1 MQFHSSWQLPI
12 KFPSSLAVKLQNFQD
27 LLYHSNPIRIDL
39 LGPKIKVDMTS
50 ICGNMYLYQATKFA
64 SQLKSV
70 THSAAA
76 FEPLFRSYRIWRYL
90 WFNYWTEAR
99 QNGGYW
105 LNLRSPKMVDSVM
118 QFLSQKS
125 WEGLARTASVSAHAE
140 TDITCLLITNH
151 RHFRF
156 CARRDGNHLL
166 VDHYQYHYRFCARK
180 NGSRLVT
187 NHRSQS
193 RDEWSPYCL
202 RNSTLTSCA
211 HTQLAIFGNKIF
223 EMVTS
228 IPGSFLLWNF

>member
-1 MQFHSSWQLPI
+1 
-12 KFPSSLAVKLQNFQD
+12 
-27 LLYHSNPIRIDL
+27 
-39 LGPKIKVDMTS
+39 
-50 ICGNMYLYQATKFA
+50 MYLYQATKFA

-105 LNLRSPKMVDSVM
+105 LNLRSPNMVDSVM

-211 HTQLAIFGNKIF
+211 YTQLAIFGNKIF
-223 EMVTS
+223 GMVSS
-228 IPGSFLLWNF
+228 IPGSSMLGNFFHCQIGSTLEKQFSPLSQWEILLWALIPHQKTPDHSIRFAYKQKRVNR